1 MNKFLKYSG
10 LVFILAIILLLL
22 IPFFVPLDKYKE
34 MATEKVK
41 EAIGRQLE
49 INGAMSLSLLP
60 SPEIKIQ
67 DIKLSSI
74 PGAHYPSLL
83 EAQELKVSLS
93 IFSLLTGNIVI
104 SGIKINEPVINLE
117 RMANGSASWEFS
129 KNTPSIKESSTE
141 ESSEK
146 KKEDS
151 LSLYINSF
159 KILGAKINYIETN
172 KTGSNISNITIDN
185 LEIKNFHGPD
195 NLACEFYSTGKDYN
209 IKGNVKED
217 KDVIILN
224 TNLDFSKEKINLS
237 GNFDRN
243 NMSFIGKL
251 KLEGDAEI
259 FREIIQDIDEN
270 LSHKLTFD
278 ISADKKLVKI
288 TDIDINFGKLSAK
301 GSSNY
306 DIVQNKADLTLKL
319 NPGNIDIIFTPSTLS
334 EKGLNEKI
342 SIKAASLEPIITALK
357 IEKLLPAGILNKAFS
372 FGASLSYLD
381 QNLFLNDIVLNIDK
395 ANLNGNFGIKNWD
408 KDLSVSY
415 DLKTNSLLAFTSLL
429 GLDLPVNI
437 DDLQIKGET
446 IKAKDLIKTDSI
458 IMVAKTTNIIKGNV
472 ILGHTI
478 KPSLTLVSSGTNLG
492 QSLGMLLKSTPNTL
506 LGNYSLSTKIDGD
519 SKNIIEIH
527 IDKSSFALKNTPL
540 NITGL
545 LSLNLTNTKPKIS
558 ANLAV
563 PSLNIGGNPSSDSST
578 SNLKNGAKAG
588 NHSPTHHWSND
599 KMDLSFL
606 NTADADIT
614 ITIQKI
620 IKGDLVFDNIK
631 TVLLLSNGVLDLK
644 SLNGNMYGGRLEA
657 SGQISSQ
664 NNQPAV
670 FKATLKGAD
679 LKNITPQGSKIKVTQ
694 GKVNFDTDLKTKGN
708 TQYQYVSNLF
718 GNTKLT
724 ASNGKISGFDLQKVI
739 DSLKKIKSLD
749 SVLGMLNSSFS
760 GGETAFKQLDVST
773 EIKEGIANITQFKLD
788 VPSVDVSAIGNINLP
803 KYTLDINSTVN
814 VDVKSMPPLKVN
826 IYGPLDN
833 PEHKLDTRA
842 LQQHLIKNV
851 LTNVVD
857 EIKKGKRPEDM
868 LKSIIGG
875 ISNKG
880 NSPETSQNN
889 QETTEPTEQRNPTK
903 DLESQVKKGLQGLFK

>member
-1 MNKFLKYSG
+1 VHKFLKYSG
-10 LVFILAIILLLL
+10 LVFILAIILLLFV
-22 IPFFVPLDKYKE
+22 PFFVPLDKYKE

-41 EAIGRQLE
+41 EAVGRQLE

-83 EAQELKVSLS
+83 EAKELKVSLS
-93 IFSLLTGNIVI
+93 LFSLLTGNIVI

-172 KTGSNISNITIDN
+172 KTGSNTSNITIDN

-195 NLACEFYSTGKDYN
+195 NLACEFYSTGKGYN

-217 KDVIILN
+217 KDVIVLN

-288 TDIDINFGKLSAK
+288 TDIDITFGKLSAK

-306 DIVQNKADLTLKL
+306 DIA
-319 NPGNIDIIFTPSTLS
+319 P
-334 EKGLNEKI
+334 
-342 SIKAASLEPIITALK
+342 LEPIITALK

-381 QNLFLNDIVLNIDK
+381 QNLLLNDILLNIDK

-415 DLKTNSLLAFTSLL
+415 DLKTNSLLAFASLL

-492 QSLGMLLKSTPNTL
+492 QSLGILLKSTPNTL

-558 ANLAV
+558 ANLTI
-563 PSLNIGGNPSSDSST
+563 PSLNIGGNPSSDSSP
-578 SNLKNGAKAG
+578 SNLKNGAKG
-588 NHSPTHHWSND
+588 RNPSHTHHWSND

-620 IKGDLVFDNIK
+620 IKGELVFDNIK

-657 SGQISSQ
+657 SGEISSQ

-679 LKNITPQGSKIKVTQ
+679 LKNIAPQGSKIKVTQ

-773 EIKEGIANITQFKLD
+773 EIKGGIANITQFKLD

-826 IYGPLDN
+826 IYGALDN

-880 NSPETSQNN
+880 NSPETSPNN
-889 QETTEPTEQRNPTK
+889 QEAAEPTEQRNPTK